1 MGVVAHA
8 FNPGTLLKQE
18 DQRFKKIL
26 SQDKM
31 KSKQKWT
38 QQWGYGSSIESLE
51 HMRPRIQMVKTQ
63 KN

>member
-8 FNPGTLLKQE
+8 FNPGTLLTQE

-31 KSKQKWT
+31 KSKQK
-38 QQWGYGSSIESLE
+38 
-51 HMRPRIQMVKTQ
+51 
-63 KN
+63 